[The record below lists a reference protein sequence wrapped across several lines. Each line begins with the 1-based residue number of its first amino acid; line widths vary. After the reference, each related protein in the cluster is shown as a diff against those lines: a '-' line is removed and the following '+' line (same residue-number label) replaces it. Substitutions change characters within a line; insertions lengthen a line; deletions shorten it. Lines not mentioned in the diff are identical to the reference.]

1 MKFVVGAAVFGCF
14 GALGFEKAQISC
26 GFYVW
31 KGTTVVGDETGWD
44 RQIKVRTEANHQAQE
59 NHSQAAVGA
68 TVATSP
74 PAPVT
79 APPRPHESALP
90 SAPAPQ
96 QVLAPGRHSDSHD
109 AFAPT
114 QQFSTGRPALG
125 SADTQLIP
133 QFNPAA
139 APPQYGQQAPAPA
152 NTRRG
157 RREQAQQQQAA
168 SPYGVQGVQQDYAV
182 QFQGGQH
189 STPLQAAAI
198 SVQHNLID
206 AASHEVKPVAEMGWR
221 HIFNLMGLQLKP
233 GKYEESRRAV
243 VRRIRAPKSKLY
255 RIAVL
260 TMKSSGGKTTTTAA
274 LGQTFSS
281 IRSDGV
287 VAVDVDPAAP
297 ATGGLAMRTAYH
309 PDKLSLYDMVENE
322 DLNEHDKVQKYL
334 STTDFNLNVLGS
346 GWKPEGDRVL
356 LAEDV
361 FDVQSIM
368 SHYYSVLLWD
378 CGVDLNSVP
387 VRETLNQSDALVVL
401 VPMTYAGADAAAN
414 TIDWL
419 RAHGKKELLNR
430 TVLVGNQT
438 TATPA
443 VTWDKVQPV
452 LARQQLKMHYIPF
465 DKHLDEGL
473 SVDLNKLSKKTKLA
487 LEDLAAILA
496 DDFVIPQPSQHGQIA
511 S

>member
-1 MKFVVGAAVFGCF
+1 M
-14 GALGFEKAQISC
+14 
-26 GFYVW
+26 
-31 KGTTVVGDETGWD
+31 GDESGWD
-44 RQIKVRTEANHQAQE
+44 RQIKVRTEAGRQAEE

-68 TVATSP
+68 TVAASP
-74 PAPVT
+74 PAAAT
-79 APPRPHESALP
+79 GQQLPRESALP

-96 QVLAPGRHSDSHD
+96 QILTQGRHSDGHD

-114 QQFSTGRPALG
+114 QQFNTGRPAMG

-133 QFNPAA
+133 QINPAA
-139 APPQYGQQAPAPA
+139 APPQYFQQAPAPTT
-152 NTRRG
+152 TRRE
-157 RREQAQQQQAA
+157 RREARQQPAA
-168 SPYGVQGVQQDYAV
+168 SYGVHGVQQDYAA
-182 QFQGGQH
+182 QIHGGQQ
-189 STPLQAAAI
+189 SAPLQAAAI

-206 AASHEVKPVAEMGWR
+206 AASHEVKPLAEMGLR
-221 HIFNLMGLQLKP
+221 HILNMMGLQLKP
-233 GKYEESRRAV
+233 SKYEEARRSV
-243 VRRIRAPKSKLY
+243 VRRIRAPKPKLY

-309 PDKLSLYDMVENE
+309 PEKLSLYDMVENE
-322 DLNEHDKVQKYL
+322 DLNQHDKVQKYL

-346 GWKPEGDRVL
+346 GWKAEGDRVL
-356 LAEDV
+356 QREDV

-387 VRETLNQSDALVVL
+387 VRETLDQSDALVVL
-401 VPMTYAGADAAAN
+401 VPMTYAGVDAAAN
-414 TIDWL
+414 TVDWL
-419 RAHGKKELLNR
+419 RAHGKQELLNR

-438 TATPA
+438 TSTPA

-465 DKHLDEGL
+465 DRHLDEGL
-473 SVDLNKLSKKTKLA
+473 SVDLNKLAKKTKLA

-496 DDFVIPQPSQHGQIA
+496 DDFVIPQPAQHNNQIA